1 MTNNTEPGLFAQPRG
16 KSSRDYSK
24 EKYWGKNQFNSS
36 FPASLVAYMSAL
48 RLDPIYLKI
57 NAGEIVHDKISAS
70 RLLGIDP
77 LSEDAFFNYETGYPA
92 YETYYVGDREKI
104 DLVMMDK
111 TIHSELTGLEIK
123 LTALPDSTTKKYTE
137 DKYGCEMVMRPPT
150 ICFLACSI
158 CHYYKGDKGRNQ
170 LKDILGDIPQINH
183 WEEIES
189 VLPHYDLILNS
200 VLNVCANLE
209 RHQTPLVI
217 QPVWKTPG
225 GKPVLADN
233 CLDVFVWSNLSII
246 KLCAAQKKE
255 KKTISRFMRTIIW
268 IYRMLF
274 EYCVYGQFD
283 YSRIVRLH
291 SYNLGNDK
299 AFAVSGTQSWPFMHC
314 DELTRPRIRKDEIKN
329 IILGGGQNLLSPERR
344 FDAVIVNS
352 PNLFD

>member
-1 MTNNTEPGLFAQPRG
+1 MTQIPEPGLFAQPRG

-36 FPASLVAYMSAL
+36 FPASLVAYMSSKGI
-48 RLDPIYLKI
+48 DPVYLK
-57 NAGEIVHDKISAS
+57 AVDGEISHDYISATD
-70 RLLGIDP
+70 LLGINP
-77 LSEDAFFNYETGYPA
+77 LLQEAYFNYETGYPS

-104 DLVMMDK
+104 DLVMMNK
-111 TIHSELTGLEIK
+111 SSHTELTGLEIK
-123 LTALPDSTTKKYTE
+123 LTALPDSTTKKFLE

-158 CHYYKGDKGRNQ
+158 CHHFNGDNGRKA
-170 LKDILGDIPQINH
+170 LKDLLGDIPQINH
-183 WEEIES
+183 WEEAES
-189 VLPHYDLILNS
+189 VLPHYGSIMNS
-200 VLNVCANLE
+200 VLRACASLE
-209 RHQTPLVI
+209 NAQTPLVV

-225 GKPVLADN
+225 GKSILADE
-233 CLDVFVWSNLSII
+233 CLDVFVWSNLAIV
-246 KLCAAQKKE
+246 KLCVAQKIDT
-255 KKTISRFMRTIIW
+255 KTISRFMRTIIW

-291 SYNLGNDK
+291 SYNKANDK
-299 AFAVSGTQSWPFMHC
+299 AFAASGTQTWPMMRC
-314 DELTRPRIRKDEIKN
+314 AELTHPRIPKSDIKN